1 MGKSRG
7 ILVFAFLC
15 FLASYQGGG
24 NDMTNLQEF
33 DEAMTWMLFALCD
46 GDGRWRTEFQDV
58 RVGDVLPELS
68 ENHPSTA

>member
-1 MGKSRG
+1 
-7 ILVFAFLC
+7 
-15 FLASYQGGG
+15 
-24 NDMTNLQEF
+24 MTNLQEF